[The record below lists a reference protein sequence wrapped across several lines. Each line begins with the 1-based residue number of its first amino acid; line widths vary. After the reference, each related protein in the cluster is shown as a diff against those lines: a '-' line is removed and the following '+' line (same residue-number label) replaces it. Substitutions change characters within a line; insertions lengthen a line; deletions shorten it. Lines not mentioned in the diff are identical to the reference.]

1 MTKLKIVY
9 SEGCFDE
16 ISEDM
21 TQDELDSLVKEIE
34 RLVESG
40 ELFKNAISLTE
51 EEANIFLDEL
61 EDPNNKQ
68 PRQ

>member
-21 TQDELDSLVKEIE
+21 TQDELDALVKEIE